1 MISYIVKCIV
11 IGYEHTQFLIIP
23 YWKTLKISKITKDYQ
38 NYTQF
43 LKLLL

>member
-23 YWKTLKISKITKDYQ
+23 YWKNLENSQNHQKLPKLYPIS
-38 NYTQF
+38 
-43 LKLLL
+43 